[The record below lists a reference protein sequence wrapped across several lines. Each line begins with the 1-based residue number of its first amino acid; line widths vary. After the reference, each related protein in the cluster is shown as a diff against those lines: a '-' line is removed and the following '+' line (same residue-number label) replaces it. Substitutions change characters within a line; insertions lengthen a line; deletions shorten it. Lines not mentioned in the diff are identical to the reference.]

1 MLLASLALAAD
12 PDGFTWIETLKDVGW
27 VAGSVAQVRA
37 EAAPESPVV
46 ARLLGGTRVDV
57 VREQGGVVEIRSGKV
72 HGFVARTLLSP
83 AGGRYDV
90 DGDGVDERVAV
101 SLDGDVL
108 HLWYRD
114 GERVQ
119 MRTLSTEHE
128 AAVRFSVVDVG
139 RRLLR
144 VDVTVDACAG
154 KPTVWY
160 VADAAGFREV
170 LRVVNWADAGGGN
183 AHTVTFD
190 ADRAEVVLD
199 DWLNADIDVVARR
212 TRTARTCVW
221 DGRTYVCG
229 ARRKAN
235 P

>member
-27 VAGSVAQVRA
+27 VAGSVVQVRA
-37 EAAPESPVV
+37 EAAPESPAV

-72 HGFVARTLLSP
+72 HGFVARKLLTP
-83 AGGRYDV
+83 AGGRYDA

-108 HLWYRD
+108 SLWYRD
-114 GERVQ
+114 GEHVKV
-119 MRTLSTEHE
+119 RTLSTGHE
-128 AAVRFSVVDVG
+128 GAVQFSVVDAG

-144 VDVTVDACAG
+144 VDLTVDACDG

-160 VADAAGFREV
+160 TADAAGFREV
-170 LRVVNWADAGGGN
+170 LRVVNWADSGGGH
-183 AHTVTFD
+183 AHTVTFE

-199 DWLNADIDVVARR
+199 DWVNADIDTVARR
-212 TRTARTCVW
+212 TLTTRTCVW

-229 ARRKAN
+229 ASRKS